1 MCYDHFI
8 SNVDPDRS
16 WLKIHSFLL
25 LLLSAAPYT
34 SASACMLL
42 LAATAVA
49 CCCRSMYL
57 PTTLMLLAAANC
69 MLLRYT
75 PCMQLRSHWNLYALQ
90 TTLPPP
96 LFTQQ
101 ALFRPNL
108 AIRQSRLN
116 HKTKGPTSWELQRKR
131 KRWFPT
137 QLFPPHQGKTKGL
150 RAIVLADFHCT
161 SHVDSLVACH
171 N

>member
-1 MCYDHFI
+1 MVE
-8 SNVDPDRS
+8 N
-16 WLKIHSFLL
+16 SFSPSAAAFCFYLHCLCLHAAAGCCCCCLL
-25 LLLSAAPYT
+25 LPLTVSAYYSAA
-34 SASACMLL
+34 
-42 LAATAVA
+42 A
-49 CCCRSMYL
+49 CCCQSH
-57 PTTLMLLAAANC
+57 AAALYPMHALESLCITNHP
-69 MLLRYT
+69 
-75 PCMQLRSHWNLYALQ
+75 PCSL
-90 TTLPPP
+90 
-96 LFTQQ
+96 TQQ
-101 ALFRPNL
+101 YLFRPNL

-161 SHVDSLVACH
+161 SHVDSLAACH

>member
-1 MCYDHFI
+1 MAE
-8 SNVDPDRS
+8 N
-16 WLKIHSFLL
+16 SFFPSAAAFCCSLYFCLCLHAANGCCCCCLL
-25 LLLSAAPYT
+25 LPFTVPAYYSNA
-34 SASACMLL
+34 
-42 LAATAVA
+42 A
-49 CCCRSMYL
+49 CCCQL
-57 PTTLMLLAAANC
+57 HAAA
-69 MLLRYT
+69 
-75 PCMQLRSHWNLYALQ
+75 LYPMHA
-90 TTLPPP
+90 TTITLESLCITNHPPSP